1 MQTYGAAAM
10 AALNAEVTRQAAMIA
25 YLDDFRLM
33 MALTIAVM
41 PLLLFIR
48 LKKRAPGEIDKHD
61 EIVHVA
67 AD

>member
-1 MQTYGAAAM
+1 M

-48 LKKRAPGEIDKHD
+48 LKKRGPSEID